1 MGYMPDVAVEE
12 NVGNMTASLATVQSG
27 EITQAV
33 RDTTIDGVDIREHEF
48 MSILDGKII
57 ASCAT
62 LAEAVNAMVQTMVD
76 DDAELI
82 SLHYG
87 LDVDAGDAQALLEQL
102 EGDFED
108 VDFELY
114 DGGQNVYHYI
124 VSAE

>member
-1 MGYMPDVAVEE
+1 
-12 NVGNMTASLATVQSG
+12 
-27 EITQAV
+27 
-33 RDTTIDGVDIREHEF
+33 
-48 MSILDGKII
+48 
-57 ASCAT
+57 
-62 LAEAVNAMVQTMVD
+62 MVD

>member
-1 MGYMPDVAVEE
+1 
-12 NVGNMTASLATVQSG
+12 
-27 EITQAV
+27 
-33 RDTTIDGVDIREHEF
+33 
-48 MSILDGKII
+48 
-57 ASCAT
+57 
-62 LAEAVNAMVQTMVD
+62 MVQTMVD